1 MTVYNYP
8 YNRMSFRHRLQATV
22 KLFSRSRKLGS
33 GQLINSVMRGPLLL
47 LHPTPR
53 LDGLSLYR
61 QALSKLVV
69 PEQVSRDDG
78 RTILLVS
85 HC

>member
-1 MTVYNYP
+1 MKHTAYNH
-8 YNRMSFRHRLQATV
+8 MSFRHRLQASA
-22 KLFSRSRKLGS
+22 KLLGRARKQGLSQMWHVWLTQQPVLHLGPER
-33 GQLINSVMRGPLLL
+33 Q
-47 LHPTPR
+47 

-61 QALSKLVV
+61 QAIVKLQV
-69 PEQVSRDDG
+69 PPAIYDDRG